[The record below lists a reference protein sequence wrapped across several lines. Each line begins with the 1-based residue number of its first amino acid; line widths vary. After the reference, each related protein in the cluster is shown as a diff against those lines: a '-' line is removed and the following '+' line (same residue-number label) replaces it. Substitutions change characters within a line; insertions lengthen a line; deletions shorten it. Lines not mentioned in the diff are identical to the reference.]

1 MAKVYDLSFESSLYS
16 DDDDGYYLGNKG
28 KTPISIVELSQRPD
42 IKLPDV
48 LEFETHNPTRLKKV
62 NIATANTSINIL
74 SQNLID
80 TIRSTG
86 EVDWTLVPARFF
98 NKTTGE
104 EVCKDK
110 FSGVFFEFH
119 SDFFDY
125 ENSEYKPM
133 DWSSW
138 PPEKLTDRIRKQVR
152 SAKIIVLREP
162 DTGFPPC
169 FQLLAI
175 SSRLYISEVAYK
187 AIIKADLKG
196 LRLTESKKLF
206 VT

>member
-16 DDDDGYYLGNKG
+16 DDDDGYYRGNKG
-28 KTPISIVELSQRPD
+28 KTPISIVELSERPD

-104 EVCKDK
+104 EVCKAK
-110 FSGVFFEFH
+110 FLSLIH
-119 SDFFDY
+119 
-125 ENSEYKPM
+125 
-133 DWSSW
+133 
-138 PPEKLTDRIRKQVR
+138 I
-152 SAKIIVLREP
+152 
-162 DTGFPPC
+162 
-169 FQLLAI
+169 
-175 SSRLYISEVAYK
+175 
-187 AIIKADLKG
+187 
-196 LRLTESKKLF
+196 
-206 VT
+206 